1 LETSRRGFLAATGAG
16 ALGALCLKGL
26 GARKAKADPAPKA
39 RAAIDRTLAWVWR
52 WGDDGDPGSIRDRLA
67 QQRMAAMVK
76 THDGTSWMS
85 RWDRAQAAMSGPS
98 QVREIAD
105 YFEAAGVPFHAWGV
119 TRGVD
124 PAGEAH
130 IAAEVLA
137 SGARSFTFDLEPPE
151 GNSYWHG
158 SPDSAA
164 RLGEELRKIAPKA
177 YLAVTPDPRPW
188 RVAMVP
194 MAEFASFCNE
204 IMPQTYWR
212 IFNSPANHRRLN
224 QSGFA
229 TSEVNPHNILF
240 ISNLVLQKYG
250 RTLRPIGQADAS
262 REEWLWFL
270 QEAQTFGMAAPS
282 FWRFR
287 TADAGMWQAFEEI
300 RAHQEAQSLALAQSQ
315 AQMHAQEVA
324 QVPNGPT
331 PSLPQADNALEPQ
344 SLGERN
350 PAVDVDDLR
359 NPYGVGPRFET
370 QYRITGRLSGVE
382 GVFE

>member
-1 LETSRRGFLAATGAG
+1 
-16 ALGALCLKGL
+16 
-26 GARKAKADPAPKA
+26 
-39 RAAIDRTLAWVWR
+39 
-52 WGDDGDPGSIRDRLA
+52 
-67 QQRMAAMVK
+67 MAAMVK
-76 THDGTSWMS
+76 TNDGTSWMS
-85 RWDRAQAAMSGPS
+85 RWDRSQGAMSGPP

-119 TRGVD
+119 TRGTD
-124 PAGEAH
+124 PTGEAQ

-194 MAEFASFCNE
+194 LTEFAGFSNE

-212 IFNSPANHRRLN
+212 IFDSPSNHRRLN

-229 TSEVNPHNILF
+229 TSEVNPRNILH

-270 QEAQTFGMAAPS
+270 QEAHALGMAAPS

-287 TADAGMWQAFEEI
+287 TAEPGMWQAFEEL
-300 RAHQEAQSLALAQSQ
+300 RAQQEAESQ
-315 AQMHAQEVA
+315 AKTQAQA
-324 QVPNGPT
+324 QPPAQAPAQTQARQATQVPNDPNL
-331 PSLPQADNALEPQ
+331 SQPQAAGTAEAPPVSENTPGVDPDN
-344 SLGERN
+344 
-350 PAVDVDDLR
+350 LR
-359 NPYGVGPRFET
+359 NPYGAGPRFKT
-370 QYRITGRLSGVE
+370 QYEITRRLPGFE